1 MLSKEDIIKRLS
13 EFVNNKVDEMSINN
27 SIVMVFRPVIHR
39 VTDKMVCKVDKLL
52 SLLADENG
60 MIDIDAILGEMA
72 NNLITAAPKSYP
84 DVLNGLT
91 IGNGK
96 IVIDVPIIDKEL
108 VLTKEDIED
117 LRHYLTR

>member
-1 MLSKEDIIKRLS
+1 MLKKEDILKRLS

-39 VTDKMVCKVDKLL
+39 VTDKMICKVDKLL
-52 SLLADENG
+52 SLIADENG
-60 MIDIDAILGEMA
+60 MIDIDAILGEIA

>member
-1 MLSKEDIIKRLS
+1 MLKKEDIIKRLS

-39 VTDKMVCKVDKLL
+39 VTDKMICKVDKLL
-52 SLLADENG
+52 SLIADENG
-60 MIDIDAILGEMA
+60 MIDIDAILGEMV

-96 IVIDVPIIDKEL
+96 IVIDVPIIDKDL

-117 LRHYLTR
+117 LRHYLAR